1 MRRSTLFRCCALP
14 LALALVACAAY
25 QAQHASGRAPAA
37 ASPDAAALSAGS
49 GVPATIAPA
58 APGREFTEL
67 PDEQQMTIVRGEAE
81 EVKKNLAAKGK
92 YACCVRPRCNE
103 CLLKRG
109 ECHCREVATKG
120 GPCCGE
126 CTEAWVEGRG
136 AIEGLHAWDL
146 LERRRQMLDRTPSPP

>member
-14 LALALVACAAY
+14 FALALAACAAY
-25 QAQHASGRAPAA
+25 QAQHAAGRAPAVA
-37 ASPDAAALSAGS
+37 
-49 GVPATIAPA
+49 VPAVA
-58 APGREFTEL
+58 AIGASVATPSREFTEL
-67 PDEQQMTIVRGEAE
+67 PDAQQVSIVRGQAD
-81 EVKKNLAAKGK
+81 EVKKNLAAKGR
-92 YACCVRPRCNE
+92 YACCVRPACNE

-136 AIEGLHAWDL
+136 AIEGLKAWDL
-146 LERRRQMLDRTPSPP
+146 LERRRQMLDRAPSPP